1 MCSEATNER
10 KCEFGSSES
19 SRRSKSLRFLEL
31 LQIIDVLG
39 SEYLREM
46 IDEQL
51 QSDDPFQFCTS
62 SLDLYASIFEK
73 E

>member
-1 MCSEATNER
+1 M
-10 KCEFGSSES
+10 
-19 SRRSKSLRFLEL
+19 RFLEL